1 MTGIARFGSFYA
13 GGRAL
18 ALDGRPSFT
27 ISFTDTA
34 SKEFSQNG
42 LYYIEPAYVQYFEPI
57 ESNGSLPVVF
67 LHGGGMAGVMWE
79 QTPDGRPGWAQH
91 FAHAGFTV
99 NVVDNVERGRAGW
112 VPFDDVW
119 KDPPILRNTEEAWSL
134 FRIGDAS
141 RFSERQPFPG
151 QRFPVSHLDMLGAQQ
166 VPRWLS
172 NNPLAI
178 QTFAAVLKRIGPCTV
193 IAHSHGGYIALKAAC
208 LCPGTVQK
216 MVLVESS
223 GFASQDELPTLRGAS
238 FLFVYGDNLNAT
250 PLWRDLVRQAQDFRN
265 GLAAQGAQADW
276 LEMPREGVRGNSHM
290 LMMDD
295 NSEAVAEKISRWVLA
310 PRDARP
316 GL

>member
-1 MTGIARFGSFYA
+1 MTDIARFGSFYV
-13 GGRAL
+13 GGRDL
-18 ALDGRPSFT
+18 VLEGRPTFT

-42 LYYIEPAYVQYFEPI
+42 LYHVEQAYVQYFEPV
-57 ESNGSLPVVF
+57 EKNGALPVVF

-91 FAHAGFTV
+91 FVHAGFTV

-119 KDPPILRNTEEAWSL
+119 KGPPILRNTEEAWSL

-141 RFSERQPFPG
+141 KFEQREPFAG
-151 QRFPVSHLDMLGAQQ
+151 QRFPVKNLSTLETQQ

-178 QTFAAVLKRIGPCTV
+178 QTFAAVLQRIGPCTV
-193 IAHSHGGYIALKAAC
+193 VAHSHGGYIALKAAC
-208 LCPGTVQK
+208 LCPELVQK

-223 GFASQDELPTLRGAS
+223 GFTTKEELPLMRDTS
-238 FLFVYGDNLNAT
+238 FLFVYGDNLGAT
-250 PLWRDLVRQAQDFRN
+250 PLWCDLVQQAKAFRQ
-265 GLAAQGAQADW
+265 GLEALGAKTRW
-276 LEMPREGVRGNSHM
+276 LEMSEEGIRGNSHM

-295 NSEAVAEKISRWVLA
+295 NSEDVAARICTWLLA
-310 PRDARP
+310 
-316 GL
+316 